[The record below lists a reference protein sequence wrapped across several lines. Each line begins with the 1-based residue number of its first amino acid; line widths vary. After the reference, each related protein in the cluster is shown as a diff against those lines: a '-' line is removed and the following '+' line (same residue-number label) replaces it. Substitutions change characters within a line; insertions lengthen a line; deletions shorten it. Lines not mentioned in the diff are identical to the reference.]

1 MLNISVRLYIF
12 QKVVANCQTT
22 FLKIIKRTSNSIFC
36 TDHLQFMIFF
46 VEKSEKTWFCVTIRL
61 LIWLISKSSILYYKA
76 IFLRISHLSPVKPSM
91 QSQYPI
97 ALHVPLTQFELLQ
110 IPVKKTTAQS
120 YKSSVANVN
129 YRQLQK
135 CCSYQKRR
143 KISSIYY
150 FHFNRSTC
158 SKKVP
163 PIHVLNALET

>member
-1 MLNISVRLYIF
+1 MSDFIFFKKLWQIVKQHFSKLSKGPVIRYFALTISSSWF
-12 QKVVANCQTT
+12 
-22 FLKIIKRTSNSIFC
+22 
-36 TDHLQFMIFF
+36 FF
-46 VEKSEKTWFCVTIRL
+46 VEKSEETWFCVTIRL

-110 IPVKKTTAQS
+110 IPAKKTTAQS

-135 CCSYQKRR
+135 YCSYQKRR

>member
-1 MLNISVRLYIF
+1 MSDFIFFKTLWQIVKQHFSKLSKRPVIRYFALTISSSWF
-12 QKVVANCQTT
+12 
-22 FLKIIKRTSNSIFC
+22 S
-36 TDHLQFMIFF
+36 F
-46 VEKSEKTWFCVTIRL
+46 VEKSEKPWLCVTIRL
-61 LIWLISKSSILYYKA
+61 LIWWISKSSVLYYKA
-76 IFLRISHLSPVKPSM
+76 IFLRISHLLPVKPSM

-110 IPVKKTTAQS
+110 IPAKKTTAQS

-135 CCSYQKRR
+135 YCSYQKRR

-158 SKKVP
+158 SKQVP
-163 PIHVLNALET
+163 QIHVLHALET